1 MSISKNS
8 KEIFL
13 FSDLTVSLMFI
24 CWALWRL
31 NCFFLTSYQVISE
44 AGLEMLVSFKKLR
57 LSVLW
62 KVQSGFGWVS
72 AKLHYGEGGVGNCIS
87 KETPIGTEND
97 VRAPLNTSN
106 SEFCLLSDSL
116 TEKGSWKE
124 GVTNSP
130 VASMFQF
137 LKKNNPTLQLYP
149 PRSPGPWY
157 FT

>member
-1 MSISKNS
+1 
-8 KEIFL
+8 
-13 FSDLTVSLMFI
+13 
-24 CWALWRL
+24 
-31 NCFFLTSYQVISE
+31 
-44 AGLEMLVSFKKLR
+44 MLVSFKKLR

-72 AKLHYGEGGVGNCIS
+72 AKLRYGEGGVGNCIS

-97 VRAPLNTSN
+97 VRDPLNTSN

-116 TEKGSWKE
+116 TEEGSWKE

-137 LKKNNPTLQLYP
+137 LKKKQSHSAIISPASLALDTLLGFISNPQHLQLIIFHSVQTMF
-149 PRSPGPWY
+149 RIHKIQMNSNKKS
-157 FT
+157 